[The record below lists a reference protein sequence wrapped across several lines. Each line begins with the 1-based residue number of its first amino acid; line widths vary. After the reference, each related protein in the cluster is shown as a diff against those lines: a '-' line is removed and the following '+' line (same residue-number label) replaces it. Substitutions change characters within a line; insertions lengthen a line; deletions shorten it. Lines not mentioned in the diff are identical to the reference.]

1 MDWLLPLVLGAAA
14 LVYICA
20 PLWAGASDTHRS
32 AAPEGWHTTEQLELD
47 RELGKIDTAEYEE
60 LKPQVASV
68 AQSELP
74 SLEALIYGV
83 RRQKRAEIAV
93 ETEVLIARARKKK

>member
-1 MDWLLPLVLGAAA
+1 MEWLLPLVLGAAA

-20 PLWAGASDTHRS
+20 PLWAGASETHGV
-32 AAPEGWHTTEQLELD
+32 APPEGWHTSEQLELD

-60 LKPQVASV
+60 LKPQVAV
-68 AQSELP
+68 IAPREP
-74 SLEALIYGV
+74 VSLETLIYGV
-83 RRQKRAEIAV
+83 RRQKRAEIAI